1 MSEQRFLARLRE
13 GVKSYLNPLH
23 GTDDCLLFMI
33 DENVKPRDTG
43 TLIVACGG
51 KVLYEVPNLELYGSN
66 PEPVLK
72 RLQANATKLQ
82 ACSAQR
88 VEFKNV
94 SEWLQGEI
102 CRGLAGL
109 GIPDSGR
116 LNG

>member
-1 MSEQRFLARLRE
+1 MSEQGLLERLRE

-43 TLIVACGG
+43 TLMIACAG
-51 KVLYEVPNLELYGSN
+51 KVLCEIPNLALYSSD
-66 PEPVLK
+66 PEPVIK
-72 RLQANATKLQ
+72 RIHANATKLQ

-102 CRGLAGL
+102 RKGLAEL
-109 GIPDSGR
+109 GTLASAK
-116 LNG
+116 